1 MKTKTFFLVCLF
13 FGIGLSQLQAQTIKK
28 GAVVAVGVYEMT
40 LNPDVSLN
48 QFLDFYNNKYI
59 PEWEK
64 NWPGAKLYLMEGDRG
79 ENKNKFGAIL
89 IFESVAVRDKY
100 YPVEDGNTTSDA
112 LKAATEKMKAM
123 DAELSKY
130 LVSGARTTYTDWIIK

>member
-1 MKTKTFFLVCLF
+1 MKTRTLLLLCLILGF
-13 FGIGLSQLQAQTIKK
+13 SVAQLSAQTLKK

-40 LNPDVSLN
+40 LNPDVSMN

-59 PEWEK
+59 PEFEK
-64 NWPGAKLYLMEGDRG
+64 NWPGVKQYLIGGDRG
-79 ENKNKFGAIL
+79 EHKNKFGAIL

-100 YPVEDGNTTSDA
+100 YPDEDANTTSDA
-112 LKAATEKMKAM
+112 TKASTEKMKVM

-130 LVSGARTTYTDWIIK
+130 VVSGTRKTYTDWIIK